1 LGHFSPLSP
10 ATSFSA
16 PPTSLPGRTCSALI
30 SNFVEEKT
38 NNNKKDKAFLLVKIR
53 IAMQRDT

>member
-10 ATSFSA
+10 SPSLSPST
-16 PPTSLPGRTCSALI
+16 PSLPGRTCSALF

-38 NNNKKDKAFLLVKIR
+38 NNNKKDREFLLVEIR
-53 IAMQRDT
+53 IAAQRDS